1 MTSDDVH
8 MEGQMIDF
16 VKKEDLHIINMAL
29 NNNRDIRIQRTK
41 DGYRIVEDTVKV
53 LAKRD
58 LVKEIPIQAEGLR

>member
-1 MTSDDVH
+1 
-8 MEGQMIDF
+8 MIKF
-16 VKKEDLHIINMAL
+16 VSEEDLHIINMAL

-58 LVKEIPIQAEGLR
+58 LVKDSPIQTEGLH

>member
-1 MTSDDVH
+1 
-8 MEGQMIDF
+8 MIDF

-29 NNNRDIRIQRTK
+29 NNIRDIRIQRTK

-58 LVKEIPIQAEGLR
+58 LVKDSPIQTEGLR

>member
-1 MTSDDVH
+1 
-8 MEGQMIDF
+8 MIKF
-16 VKKEDLHIINMAL
+16 VREEDLHIINMAL

-58 LVKEIPIQAEGLR
+58 LVKDAPIQTEGLR

>member
-1 MTSDDVH
+1 
-8 MEGQMIDF
+8 MIDF

-41 DGYRIVEDTVKV
+41 DGYRIEEDTVKV

-58 LVKEIPIQAEGLR
+58 LVKDSPIQTEGLR

>member
-1 MTSDDVH
+1 
-8 MEGQMIDF
+8 MIKF
-16 VKKEDLHIINMAL
+16 VRKEDLHIINMAL

-58 LVKEIPIQAEGLR
+58 LVKDSTIQAEGLR

>member
-1 MTSDDVH
+1 
-8 MEGQMIDF
+8 MIEF
-16 VKKEDLHIINMAL
+16 VRKEDLHIINMAL

-58 LVKEIPIQAEGLR
+58 IVKDSPIKAEGLR

>member
-1 MTSDDVH
+1 
-8 MEGQMIDF
+8 MIEF
-16 VKKEDLHIINMAL
+16 VRKEDLHIINMAL

-58 LVKEIPIQAEGLR
+58 LVKDSPIQADGLR

>member
-1 MTSDDVH
+1 
-8 MEGQMIDF
+8 MIKF
-16 VKKEDLHIINMAL
+16 VSEEDLHIINMAL

-58 LVKEIPIQAEGLR
+58 LVKDSPIQTEGLR

>member
-1 MTSDDVH
+1 
-8 MEGQMIDF
+8 MIEF
-16 VKKEDLHIINMAL
+16 VRKEDLHIINMAL

-58 LVKEIPIQAEGLR
+58 LVKDSPIQSEGLR

>member
-1 MTSDDVH
+1 
-8 MEGQMIDF
+8 MIEF
-16 VKKEDLHIINMAL
+16 VRKEDLHIINMAL

-58 LVKEIPIQAEGLR
+58 LVKDSPIQAEGLR

>member
-1 MTSDDVH
+1 
-8 MEGQMIDF
+8 MIEF
-16 VKKEDLHIINMAL
+16 VRKEDLHIINMAL

-58 LVKEIPIQAEGLR
+58 LVKDSPIQTEGLR

>member
-1 MTSDDVH
+1 
-8 MEGQMIDF
+8 MIDF

-58 LVKEIPIQAEGLR
+58 LVKDSPIQAEGLR

>member
-1 MTSDDVH
+1 
-8 MEGQMIDF
+8 MIKF
-16 VKKEDLHIINMAL
+16 VSEEDLHIINMAL

-58 LVKEIPIQAEGLR
+58 LVKDSPIRTEGLR

>member
-1 MTSDDVH
+1 
-8 MEGQMIDF
+8 MIDF

-58 LVKEIPIQAEGLR
+58 LVKDSPIQAERLRGCVGY

>member
-1 MTSDDVH
+1 
-8 MEGQMIDF
+8 
-16 VKKEDLHIINMAL
+16 MAL

>member
-1 MTSDDVH
+1 
-8 MEGQMIDF
+8 MIDF

-29 NNNRDIRIQRTK
+29 NYNRDIRIQRTK

-58 LVKEIPIQAEGLR
+58 LVKDSPIQAEGLR

>member
-1 MTSDDVH
+1 
-8 MEGQMIDF
+8 MIEF
-16 VKKEDLHIINMAL
+16 VRKEDLHIINMAL

-58 LVKEIPIQAEGLR
+58 LVKDAPIQTEGLR

>member
-1 MTSDDVH
+1 
-8 MEGQMIDF
+8 MIKF
-16 VKKEDLHIINMAL
+16 VSEEDLHIINMAL

-58 LVKEIPIQAEGLR
+58 LVKDSPIQAEGLR

>member
-1 MTSDDVH
+1 
-8 MEGQMIDF
+8 MIDF

-29 NNNRDIRIQRTK
+29 NNNKDIRIQRTK

-58 LVKEIPIQAEGLR
+58 LVKDSPIQAEGLR

>member
-1 MTSDDVH
+1 
-8 MEGQMIDF
+8 
-16 VKKEDLHIINMAL
+16 MAL

-58 LVKEIPIQAEGLR
+58 LVKDSTIQAEGLR

>member
-1 MTSDDVH
+1 
-8 MEGQMIDF
+8 MIEF
-16 VKKEDLHIINMAL
+16 VRKEDLHIINMAL

-58 LVKEIPIQAEGLR
+58 LVKDSPIQAEVLR

>member
-1 MTSDDVH
+1 
-8 MEGQMIDF
+8 MIKF
-16 VKKEDLHIINMAL
+16 VKEEDLHIINMAL

-58 LVKEIPIQAEGLR
+58 LVKETPIQTEGLR

>member
-1 MTSDDVH
+1 
-8 MEGQMIDF
+8 MEGQMIEF
-16 VKKEDLHIINMAL
+16 VRKEDLHIINMAL

-58 LVKEIPIQAEGLR
+58 LVKDSPIQADGLR

>member
-1 MTSDDVH
+1 
-8 MEGQMIDF
+8 MIEF
-16 VKKEDLHIINMAL
+16 VRKEDLHIINMAL

-58 LVKEIPIQAEGLR
+58 LVKDSPIQAKGLR